1 VSVLAIEPDGACER
15 CHTAEPPPDHLGL
28 PHDADGDAP
37 SSPAL
42 APCLDDDLPSDA
54 AVAIYEGAH
63 VARVEYAPVS
73 RAVVARVLRVAS
85 RGGVL

>member
-1 VSVLAIEPDGACER
+1 MSAHPPTGPKRPKPRPPSPLPA
-15 CHTAEPPPDHLGL
+15 PPPM
-28 PHDADGDAP
+28 
-37 SSPAL
+37 
-42 APCLDDDLPSDA
+42 LDDDLPSDA

-73 RAVVARVLRVAS
+73 RAVRAQVVRVAA